1 MSIDPNISLFSP
13 LMQSGEIITQKPIIA
28 PQAGNPTDSFQSAL
42 SQAVGKVNQ
51 LQLAASEQQ
60 QAINTGQ
67 SDDLAGAMVASQQ
80 ANISFSALLQVRNK
94 LSSALDDIL
103 STPL

>member
-1 MSIDPNISLFSP
+1 MSIDPTISLFSSGVRGGESLPQDP
-13 LMQSGEIITQKPIIA
+13 LPAMPTSYS
-28 PQAGNPTDSFQSAL
+28 TDSFQSVLAH
-42 SQAVGKVNQ
+42 AVGHVNQ

-60 QAINTGQ
+60 QAINSGQ

-94 LSSALDDIL
+94 LTSALDDIL
-103 STPL
+103 NTPL

>member
-1 MSIDPNISLFSP
+1 MSNDLTISLFSP
-13 LMQSGEIITQKPIIA
+13 SIQGENSFPQSPA
-28 PQAGNPTDSFQSAL
+28 LAASHSTDSFQSVLAD
-42 SQAVGKVNQ
+42 AVGQVNQ

-60 QAINTGQ
+60 QAINAGQ

-94 LSSALDDIL
+94 LTSALDDIL
-103 STPL
+103 NTPL